1 MYTSVYSKLEVA
13 ESVTELY
20 AVTRIESCSL
30 FLFIFT
36 KWAHKEIIM
45 YQAFYGL
52 NEAPFTIAPN
62 PKYLFLSQQHQQ
74 AVNHL
79 QYCLKEGGGFILLT
93 GEVGTGKT
101 TLARSLLSQL
111 DETTNIASILN
122 PSLSEIELL
131 ATLCDELKI
140 SYADEPTLKQ
150 LTDLLSQFLLD
161 NHQQGRNTLLI
172 IDEAQ
177 HLRSEVLEQ
186 LRLLTNLET
195 NEKKLLQVMLIGQ
208 PELQQQLKQN
218 HLRQLAQRITAR
230 YHLMPLGSVDVSAYV
245 AHRLSIAGR
254 DSSLFT
260 KAACNR
266 IHQLSGGIARIINLI
281 CDKALLHAYGS
292 QLTEIGPKTINEVA
306 KDILA
311 IEQPVAQNVERVWV
325 MPVLAS
331 FVTLMFGYS
340 ATTMVLTNNNK
351 LAVHDNKPALIAPVN
366 NNSFNNELTKLLIKA
381 DSQSR
386 AFSALM
392 NVWGTSHGA
401 GSNGCNQAKTYG
413 LRCFS
418 GTGWQSLVE
427 YNHPALIG
435 LQDSGNIYYAVI
447 INTNDENA
455 IRIQLGTS
463 QVNVTKAWLLERFT
477 GSFTLLWQPNFDY
490 QKALSIRD
498 QGDGVNQLTQWLN
511 KLYAPGQY
519 AGDYFDESLR
529 DNVKRFQQENQLTV
543 DGIAGEKTL
552 LKLQSVTGSHTKKL
566 RGTQ

>member
-1 MYTSVYSKLEVA
+1 
-13 ESVTELY
+13 
-20 AVTRIESCSL
+20 
-30 FLFIFT
+30 
-36 KWAHKEIIM
+36 M

-74 AVNHL
+74 AVTHL
-79 QYCLKEGGGFILLT
+79 QYCLQEGGGFILLT

-111 DETTNIASILN
+111 DDTTNIASILN

-131 ATLCDELKI
+131 ATLCDELNI
-140 SYADEPTLKQ
+140 SYQDDPTLKQ
-150 LTDLLSQFLLD
+150 LTDLLSQFLLA

-195 NEKKLLQVMLIGQ
+195 DEKKLLQVMLIGQ
-208 PELQQQLKQN
+208 PELQQLLKQN

-230 YHLMPLGSVDVSAYV
+230 YHLVPLGNVDVSAYI

-254 DSSLFT
+254 DSALFT
-260 KAACNR
+260 KSACNR

-306 KDILA
+306 NDILA
-311 IEQPVAQNVERVWV
+311 IEQPVSQNVERVWL
-325 MPVLAS
+325 MPVLIS
-331 FVTLMFGYS
+331 LVTLIIGYS
-340 ATTMVLTNNNK
+340 VTTMVLTGDNNVVEHNSNPV
-351 LAVHDNKPALIAPVN
+351 LTAPVN
-366 NNSFNNELTKLLIKA
+366 SSVNNENLTKLLVKST
-381 DSQSR
+381 SQSR

-401 GSNGCNQAKTYG
+401 GSNGCEQAKTYG

-418 GTGWQSLVE
+418 GTGWQSLLE
-427 YNHPALIG
+427 YNHPALVG
-435 LQDSGNIYYAVI
+435 LQENGNIYYGVI
-447 INTNDENA
+447 IDANDENA
-455 IRIQLGTS
+455 IRIQLDTS
-463 QVNVTKAWLLERFT
+463 QVNVTKAWLLERLT

-490 QKALSIRD
+490 QKALSMRQ
-498 QGDGVNQLTQWLN
+498 QGTGVNQLQQWIN
-511 KLYAPGQY
+511 QLYAPGQY
-519 AGDYFDESLR
+519 AGDVFDQSLR

-552 LKLQSVTGSHTKKL
+552 LRLQSATGSHTQKL
-566 RGTQ
+566 RGNQ